1 MLRPKPSR
9 GVAQISISIADLYA
23 LDKAEVAK
31 VLTKKI
37 RKYRPIKVR
46 ERANSLIA
54 KRALLRYK
62 VSTPAIVKPN
72 AQDSII
78 KALRNPTMDAKIT
91 EMQYHYSL
99 QLRPIG
105 RFTVDPDGSYITQK
119 S

>member
-78 KALRNPTMDAKIT
+78 KALRNPTMEAKVNRDAIPLFIT
-91 EMQYHYSL
+91 IKTHRAIL
-99 QLRPIG
+99 L
-105 RFTVDPDGSYITQK
+105 TQMVAI
-119 S
+119 